1 MRRPNPGIPRHIIDH
16 PLVAAIMAAFPGSE
30 ISMASPPKPTAP
42 EFPEYFEKPAID
54 AASEPAGVYIETL
67 GKTDMATWTED
78 EWFRFLEII
87 ILAARAKMSPSFI
100 SDEIPY

>member
-1 MRRPNPGIPRHIIDH
+1 MRRPNLGIPRHIINH
-16 PLVAAIMAAFPGSE
+16 PLVAAIMAAFPGSA
-30 ISMASPPKPTAP
+30 IDMASPPKPTGP
-42 EFPEYFEKPAID
+42 EFPEHYEMAAIQ

-67 GKTDMATWTED
+67 GKTDMATWTEK
-78 EWFRFLEII
+78 EWHGFLEVI